1 MKIAMIGTGYVGLV
15 SGSCFAR
22 TGHQVTCVDVDCAK
36 VALLNRGEVPIYEPG
51 LDEIIAEGRR
61 KARLRF
67 SSNVQASVAVADAVF
82 VAVGTPSNEIDG
94 HADLSNLYQAIRE
107 MAPALRR
114 GCLVVIKSTVPV
126 GTGDE
131 VDRMLQMLR
140 PGLTTEVA
148 SNPEFLRAGSA
159 VTDFIAPDRVV
170 IGAET
175 DGALRTLHTLYQ
187 AMGIDGARIVATQ
200 RRSAELIKY
209 AANGFLATKI
219 AFINEIADLCESV
232 DAKVGDVALGIG
244 LDCRIGKQ
252 FLNPGPGFGGSCFP
266 KDAKALAKTG
276 EDHGAPLGIIEAVL
290 ASNER
295 RKRSIAAKIRA
306 AGGGDLRGKHIAL
319 FGLTFK
325 AGTDDMRDSPSIALA
340 HALVEA
346 GAIVHAYDPVGI
358 ERARPLL
365 PECVHYHAS
374 ALGAARGAHIAVVVT
389 EWDEFC
395 ELDFAVL
402 KQLMA
407 TPLLVDLRNL
417 LSRDRLVRSGFRYW
431 GIGKGSSSTAPAIGL
446 RRRSPVA
453 AFKARHEAEEL
464 SAMPFIPGI
473 AAAE

>member
-22 TGHQVTCVDVDCAK
+22 TGHQVTCVDVDRAK
-36 VALLNRGEVPIYEPG
+36 VARLNRGEVPIYEPG
-51 LDEIIAEGRR
+51 LDEIIAQGRR

-67 SSNVQASVAVADAVF
+67 SANVQASVAAADAVF
-82 VAVGTPSNEIDG
+82 VAVGTPSNETDG

-140 PGLTTEVA
+140 PDLATEVA

-175 DGALRTLHTLYQ
+175 EAALRTLCTLYE
-187 AMGIDGARIVATQ
+187 AMGIDSALIVATQ

-232 DAKVGDVALGIG
+232 DAKVGDVALGMG
-244 LDCRIGKQ
+244 LDRRIGRQ
-252 FLNPGPGFGGSCFP
+252 FLSPGPGFGGSCFP
-266 KDAKALAKTG
+266 KDARALAKTG
-276 EDHGAPLGIIEAVL
+276 EDHGAPLAIIEAVL

-295 RKRSIAAKIRA
+295 RKRSIAAKVRA
-306 AGGGDLRGKHIAL
+306 AGGGDLRRKHIAL

-325 AGTDDMRDSPSIALA
+325 AGTDDMRDSPSIALT

-358 ERARPLL
+358 ERARSLL
-365 PECVHYHAS
+365 PESVHYHTS
-374 ALGAARGAHIAVVVT
+374 ALEAARGAHMAVVVT
-389 EWDEFC
+389 EWDEFRD
-395 ELDFAVL
+395 LDFAAL
-402 KQLMA
+402 KQQMV

-417 LSRDRLVRSGFRYW
+417 LSKERLMRSGFRYW
-431 GIGKGSSSTAPAIGL
+431 GIGKGSSSTAPSIAP
-446 RRRSPVA
+446 RRSPVT

-464 SAMPFIPGI
+464 SATPFIPGI